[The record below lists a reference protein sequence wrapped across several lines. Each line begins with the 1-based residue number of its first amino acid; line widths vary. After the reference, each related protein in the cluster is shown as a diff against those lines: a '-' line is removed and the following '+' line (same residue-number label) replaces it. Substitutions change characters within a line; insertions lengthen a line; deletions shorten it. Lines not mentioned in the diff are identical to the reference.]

1 MTGAKKP
8 DPNKDLASMS
18 VSDLIELRRE
28 VEAFIPAKALA
39 DLNLEKEIVIQ
50 YQSAQALLN
59 SVSTDEGVPAN
70 QKATVQN
77 SCANTLDQ
85 LLKMQVRIHTSE
97 RLKRIE
103 QSLIKVVKT
112 LPKEQQEQFFADY
125 ERIYT
130 MDNEAT

>member
-1 MTGAKKP
+1 
-8 DPNKDLASMS
+8 MS